1 LNLWE
6 VRVFLELESLN
17 LREVRVFPVLESQG
31 GKSIPG
37 A

>member
-1 LNLWE
+1 LNLRE
-6 VRVFLELESLN
+6 VRVFLGLESLN

>member
-17 LREVRVFPVLESQG
+17 LREARVFPVLESQG